1 MMEEELSP
9 PGTRTSTYLTY
20 DMLGGG
26 RRARTAARPAP
37 GDPESPRAITKKIR
51 GAAAMGARARAPE
64 RLEDVK
70 ATRARVREPR
80 GGASEGE
87 VSSLPFLLFFEMPG
101 SRRSNRSNRS
111 GRRLLATGH
120 RSSGCVSVLVLLRRS
135 VVK

>member
-9 PGTRTSTYLTY
+9 P
-20 DMLGGG
+20 
-26 RRARTAARPAP
+26 P
-37 GDPESPRAITKKIR
+37 
-51 GAAAMGARARAPE
+51 ARARAHITPMICWE
-64 RLEDVK
+64 AGGAREPPRDPRLVTLNRRAQLQKKYGARRRWARARARLSLEDVK

-111 GRRLLATGH
+111 GRGLLATGH

>member
-1 MMEEELSP
+1 MEEELSP

-26 RRARTAARPAP
+26 RRAREPPRDPRLVTLNRRAQLQKNRGRG
-37 GDPESPRAITKKIR
+37 GD
-51 GAAAMGARARAPE
+51 GRARAPE
-64 RLEDVK
+64 PRGREK